1 MSAETIIYQLEQ
13 VVKLLKEQNMLLK
26 RVFNSRD
33 AALYLG
39 ITLDSLYHLTGK
51 SLVPCYKMNGHRL
64 FFSHLEL
71 EKWVLS
77 HKKEGKA
84 RGGEEPRGR
93 EGDGT
98 MARGGEKNRG
108 GEGTNRG

>member
-1 MSAETIIYQLEQ
+1 MSKETIIWNLEQ

-39 ITLDSLYHLTGK
+39 ITVDRLYHLTGK
-51 SLVPCYKMNGHRL
+51 NLVPCYKLNGHRL

-71 EKWVLS
+71 EKWVIS
-77 HKKEGKA
+77 KKKESKA
-84 RGGEEPRGR
+84 KSQEPEPILIRKKKV
-93 EGDGT
+93 T
-98 MARGGEKNRG
+98 PAS
-108 GEGTNRG
+108 